1 DKFINR
7 KLTEEYP
14 VIYIDISYIP
24 LMKVSFA
31 KEAVYT
37 LLKKLNLMKYD
48 DIFILKKVLI
58 SFYTYFLVTRI

>member
-14 VIYIDISYIP
+14 VIYIDIGYIP
-24 LMKVSFA
+24 LIKVSFA

-37 LLKKLNLMKYD
+37 LLKKLTLMKYD